1 MGHCPLLQ
9 SDQPRAVP
17 QPQNHLPVPGLWAA
31 CLRGPVNIIWL
42 VGSIPVTLLIVFTC
56 RSRTSS
62 NQHRAMQCR
71 NIVPEIPE
79 QYEEMKPLVFRTK
92 TKCNAIH
99 DDVNVQQY
107 NSCRTEIYCEDQ
119 GKGRAKG
126 RLRLRSG
133 RSLKGHL

>member
-1 MGHCPLLQ
+1 
-9 SDQPRAVP
+9 
-17 QPQNHLPVPGLWAA
+17 
-31 CLRGPVNIIWL
+31 
-42 VGSIPVTLLIVFTC
+42 
-56 RSRTSS
+56 
-62 NQHRAMQCR
+62 MQCR

-119 GKGRAKG
+119 GEGRAKG
-126 RLRLRSG
+126 RPVDSDQEGHSNVIYRS
-133 RSLKGHL
+133 